1 MVYDALNYIMSFQDR
16 KDAAEQ
22 LAKKLEQWLE
32 KNRTI
37 EKHQNSDAVVI
48 LAIPRGGVVIGDILS
63 AILDVK
69 LDIIVSRKIR
79 APENPELAIGAVM
92 PDGSYILNQYIV
104 NMLKVTQTYIHAEV
118 DAQTREIET
127 RLLYFRGSKNYDNE
141 LNDKIV
147 ILVDDGIATGSTIFA
162 AAKWIN
168 NNQKCRELVVAVPV
182 APPDIIIKLKK
193 EVSDKVIVL
202 YSPEIFSAV
211 GQFYK
216 DFEQVSD
223 DKVREIMK
231 RHGYA
236 VKN

>member
-1 MVYDALNYIMSFQDR
+1 MSFQDR

-37 EKHQNSDAVVI
+37 EDQQNSDSAVI

-63 AILDVK
+63 SILDVK
-69 LDIIVSRKIR
+69 LDIVVSRKIR
-79 APENPELAIGAVM
+79 APDNPELAIGAVM
-92 PDGSYILNQYIV
+92 PDGRYFLNQDIV
-104 NMLKVTQTYIHAEV
+104 DILKVSQRYIEAEV
-118 DAQTREIET
+118 NAQTREIEN
-127 RLLYFRGSKNYDNE
+127 RLLFFRGNKDYDNE

-193 EVSDKVIVL
+193 EVSDKVIIL

-216 DFEQVSD
+216 NFEQVSD

>member
-1 MVYDALNYIMSFQDR
+1 MSFQDR
-16 KDAAEQ
+16 EDAAEQ

-37 EKHQNSDAVVI
+37 EVQQNSDSAVI

-63 AILDVK
+63 SRLDVK
-69 LDIIVSRKIR
+69 LDIVVSRKIR
-79 APENPELAIGAVM
+79 APDNPELAIGAVM
-92 PDGSYILNQYIV
+92 PDGRYFLNQDIV
-104 NMLKVTQTYIHAEV
+104 DMLKVSQRYIEAEV
-118 DAQTREIET
+118 NAQTREIEN
-127 RLLYFRGSKNYDNE
+127 RLLFFRGNKDYDNE
-141 LNDKIV
+141 LNEKIV

-216 DFEQVSD
+216 NFEQVSD

>member
-1 MVYDALNYIMSFQDR
+1 MSFQDR

-32 KNRTI
+32 KNRTS
-37 EKHQNSDAVVI
+37 EEQQNYDSAII

-63 AILDVK
+63 SILDIK
-69 LDIIVSRKIR
+69 LDIVVSRKIR
-79 APENPELAIGAVM
+79 APDNPELAIGAVM
-92 PDGSYILNQYIV
+92 PDGRYFLNHDIV
-104 NMLKVTQTYIHAEV
+104 NMLKVTQRYIEAEV
-118 DAQTREIET
+118 NAQTREIEN
-127 RLLYFRGSKNYDNE
+127 RLLFLRGNKDYDNE

-182 APPDIIIKLKK
+182 APPDTINKLKK

-202 YSPEIFSAV
+202 YSPELFSAV

-216 DFEQVSD
+216 NFEQVTD

-231 RHGYA
+231 RHGY
-236 VKN
+236 VLMN

>member
-1 MVYDALNYIMSFQDR
+1 MSFQDR

-37 EKHQNSDAVVI
+37 EDQQNSDSAVI

-63 AILDVK
+63 SILDVK
-69 LDIIVSRKIR
+69 LDIVVSRKIR
-79 APENPELAIGAVM
+79 APDNPELAIGAVM
-92 PDGSYILNQYIV
+92 PDGRYFLNQDIV
-104 NMLKVTQTYIHAEV
+104 DMLKVSQRYIEAEV
-118 DAQTREIET
+118 NAQTREIEN
-127 RLLYFRGSKNYDNE
+127 RLLFFRGNKDYDNE

-216 DFEQVSD
+216 NFEQVSD

-231 RHGYA
+231 RHGYE

>member
-1 MVYDALNYIMSFQDR
+1 MLFQDR

-32 KNRTI
+32 KNRKI
-37 EKHQNSDAVVI
+37 EEQQNSDSAVI

-63 AILDVK
+63 SILDVK
-69 LDIIVSRKIR
+69 LDIVVSRKIR
-79 APENPELAIGAVM
+79 APYNPELAIGAVM
-92 PDGSYILNQYIV
+92 PDGRYFLNQDIV
-104 NMLKVTQTYIHAEV
+104 DMLKVSQRYIEAEV
-118 DAQTREIET
+118 NAQTREIEN
-127 RLLYFRGSKNYDNE
+127 RLLFFRGNKDYDNE

-182 APPDIIIKLKK
+182 APPDIINKLKK
-193 EVSDKVIVL
+193 EVSDKGIVL
-202 YSPEIFSAV
+202 YSTELFSAV

-216 DFEQVSD
+216 NFEQVTD

>member
-1 MVYDALNYIMSFQDR
+1 MLFQDR

-32 KNRTI
+32 KNRTL
-37 EKHQNSDAVVI
+37 EDSAVI
-48 LAIPRGGVVIGDILS
+48 LAIPRGGVVIGDIVS
-63 AILDVK
+63 SILDVK
-69 LDIIVSRKIR
+69 LDIVVSRKIR
-79 APENPELAIGAVM
+79 APDNPELAIGAVM
-92 PDGSYILNQYIV
+92 PDGRYFLNQDIV
-104 NMLKVTQTYIHAEV
+104 DMLKVSQRYIEAEV
-118 DAQTREIET
+118 NAQTREIEN
-127 RLLYFRGSKNYDNE
+127 RLLFFRGNKDYDNE

-182 APPDIIIKLKK
+182 APPDVINRLKK
-193 EVSDKVIVL
+193 EVSYKVIVL
-202 YSPEIFSAV
+202 YSPEPFSAV

-216 DFEQVSD
+216 NFEQVTD
-223 DKVREIMK
+223 GKVREIMK

>member
-1 MVYDALNYIMSFQDR
+1 MSFQDR

-32 KNRTI
+32 KNRTS
-37 EKHQNSDAVVI
+37 EEQQNYDSAI
-48 LAIPRGGVVIGDILS
+48 LLAIPRGGVVIGDILS
-63 AILDVK
+63 SILDIK
-69 LDIIVSRKIR
+69 LDIVVSRKIR
-79 APENPELAIGAVM
+79 APDNPELAIGAVM
-92 PDGSYILNQYIV
+92 PDGRYFLNHDIV
-104 NMLKVTQTYIHAEV
+104 NMLKVTQRYIEAEV
-118 DAQTREIET
+118 NAQTREIEN
-127 RLLYFRGSKNYDNE
+127 RLLFLRGNKDYDNE

-182 APPDIIIKLKK
+182 APPDTINKLKK

-202 YSPEIFSAV
+202 YSPELFSAV

-216 DFEQVSD
+216 NFEQVTD

-231 RHGYA
+231 RHGY
-236 VKN
+236 VLMN